1 MDVTE
6 RKRAEEAVLRSEKEL
21 RNVIETIPISV
32 WTALPD
38 GTVDF
43 VSRHW
48 RDHSGLS
55 EENASGAGW
64 QTAVHPDDI
73 DRHLDKWRASLA
85 TGAPFENEARRRAAD
100 GEYRWFL
107 ARAVPLR
114 DEQGNILKW
123 YGITMEIDDRK
134 RAEEAVRA
142 SEHRFRLAVESI
154 PGLVAIMNAKGELE
168 VVNGQ
173 VLKYF
178 GKTLEELKSWGTTDA
193 VHPDDLPR
201 VASRMEVRC
210 RNGAAL

>member
-1 MDVTE
+1 MHPAQVGKPRFTPKTLIDT
-6 RKRAEEAVLRSEKEL
+6 
-21 RNVIETIPISV
+21 
-32 WTALPD
+32 
-38 GTVDF
+38 
-43 VSRHW
+43 W
-48 RDHSGLS
+48 R
-55 EENASGAGW
+55 SGARRW
-64 QTAVHPDDI
+64 LP
-73 DRHLDKWRASLA
+73 A
-85 TGAPFENEARRRAAD
+85 TPFENEARRRAAD

-123 YGITMEIDDRK
+123 YGITMEIEDRK

-154 PGLVAIMNAKGELE
+154 PGLVTIMNAKGEIE

-173 VLKYF
+173 VLNYF
-178 GKTLEELKSWGTTDA
+178 GKTLEEVKSWGTTDA

-201 VASRMEVRC
+201 VIAEWKYAD